1 MSQIFSFFHEYPSF
15 KDKSYLKGLSR
26 MRHKKSRN
34 KGALMSNEFNGT
46 ENDQAWVALT
56 ANDPAQHLAKPEL
69 DSLKVSVL
77 SEAIKLAPISK
88 RSWLA
93 PVAVAASVAL
103 FVGGG
108 AGYTIAAQS
117 SSNSSNTIS
126 APAVEM
132 GSAAGA
138 QDEKMS
144 SSAIWGGRPY
154 LEAGAGISDNRGKQ
168 IGYTFDASDV
178 DRKVQ
183 LQLIADV
190 FNIEGKISG
199 SKKDGFM
206 VGDQNYVKA
215 TAQTSGSSWDLS
227 QMVTWSYNDSSVSPQ
242 YCGENLPMYSNKSS
256 GDLPV
261 SETDIATPEPMPTVV
276 PEPMPTVVPE
286 PMPTVVSEPMPTI
299 EPVPAPSECVQP
311 SGSMPTD
318 DSALSF
324 AKEKFSALGFDST
337 SANWSVSDG
346 GGMWGYSDDLAGAF
360 KLVTAKKMI
369 DGLDS
374 KQSWTM
380 TIGPDETILSAN
392 GFYSSFI
399 PTSEYEIVGAKTA
412 IERSQNGL
420 WFNLPPQEVYKEGMI
435 YPMEIGMNANPTAVT
450 KNSAGQPILDANV
463 DRVTIASAEKSL
475 TTWYLNDGS
484 MILLPAYLL
493 SKSDSKDSR
502 QWLQLSIADEYV
514 DFN

>member
-1 MSQIFSFFHEYPSF
+1 
-15 KDKSYLKGLSR
+15 
-26 MRHKKSRN
+26 
-34 KGALMSNEFNGT
+34 MSNEFNGT
-46 ENDQAWVALT
+46 KNDQAWVALT

-69 DSLKVSVL
+69 DSLKLSVL

-117 SSNSSNTIS
+117 GSDSANSIS
-126 APAVEM
+126 APALGM
-132 GSAAGA
+132 SSAAGA

-286 PMPTVVSEPMPTI
+286 PMPTVVPEPMPTVVPEPMPTI

-346 GGMWGYSDDLAGAF
+346 GGMWGYSGDLAGAF
-360 KLVTAKKMI
+360 KLVTAKVMI

-374 KQSWTM
+374 KQSWSLTV
-380 TIGPDETILSAN
+380 GPDDALLSAN
-392 GFYSSFI
+392 GFYAEI
-399 PTSEYEIVGAKTA
+399 VPTAAYEIVGAKTA
-412 IERSQNGL
+412 IERSQSGL
-420 WFNLPPQEVYKEGMI
+420 WMNLPPQEVQRDNMV
-435 YPMEIGMNANPTAVT
+435 YPMPLGTNQAVET
-450 KNSAGQPILDANV
+450 QVKRNSSGQPILDGGL
-463 DRVTIASAEKSL
+463 DRVTIASAEKTLIS
-475 TTWYLNDGS
+475 WYLNDGS
-484 MILLPAYLL
+484 TILLPAYLL
-493 SKSDSKDSR
+493 SESSADDSR
-502 QWLQLSIADEYV
+502 QWLQLSIADKYV
-514 DFN
+514 DFS